1 MSINKTVKA
10 DATLVE
16 DFKVELHAGKHTLFI
31 DQPPAMGGTDA
42 GPNPLEY
49 NLFSLAG
56 CCVTIAGIIAKQKHL
71 NIRKL
76 SAHVEGDL
84 NSEVFMGKNRDDRA
98 GFQNIRVVF
107 DIDADMTEEEK
118 KAFAEEVSARCPVAE
133 NLVHPSAIKLSL
145 N

>member
-10 DATLVE
+10 DATLIE
-16 DFKVELHAGKHTLFI
+16 DFKIELHAGNHTLYI

-42 GPNPLEY
+42 GPNPLEF
-49 NLFSLAG
+49 NLFSLVG
-56 CCVTIAGIIAKQKHL
+56 CCVTIGNIVAKQKHL

-76 SAHVEGDL
+76 SAHAEGDL

-98 GFQNIRVVF
+98 GFQTIRVVL

-118 KAFAEEVSARCPVAE
+118 EAFAQEVSARCPVAE
-133 NLVHPSAIKLSL
+133 NIVHPCAIKLSV